1 MNYTYHMP
9 TKVFSGK
16 DCIVANSAVFKTL
29 GKKAMLVTGRSSA
42 KKNGSQDDV
51 IKALE
56 AQDIDYVIF
65 DKVMANP
72 TIACSYE
79 GAEFAKVNNVDF
91 IITMG
96 GGSPMDAAKAMALLA
111 KQDIKEA
118 DLFNGQYSNDVLP
131 IVAVP
136 TTAGT
141 GSEVTQYSILTNDAV
156 ESKTSIASALIFP
169 KVAFID
175 AKYMLGLP
183 IATTVNTAVD
193 ALSHSVEGM
202 LSARS
207 SIVSDALAK
216 ESIKLF
222 VKCCPAMC
230 EAIAKDDVSVINES
244 VRYDLMQCAM
254 LAGMVI
260 AQTGTTA
267 GHAMGYSLTYFK
279 DIDHGRANGLVLPG
293 YMAFV
298 EKKDPQ
304 LITEI
309 LTAMG
314 MSQLSEFKALLDQ
327 LLGAT
332 EEISLEDV
340 IKYSA
345 KAVLTGNIKTNCKVA
360 PSEEDVKAIF
370 IERFDV
376 A

>member
-1 MNYTYHMP
+1 MNYKYHMP

-16 DCIVANSAVFKTL
+16 DCIVNNSEVFKSL
-29 GKKAMLVTGRSSA
+29 GTKAMLVTGRSSA
-42 KKNGSQDDV
+42 KKNGSQNDV
-51 IKALE
+51 IKALTAE
-56 AQDIDYVIF
+56 GIEYVIF
-65 DKVMANP
+65 DQVMANP
-72 TIACSYE
+72 TIACSYQ
-79 GAEFAKVNNVDF
+79 GAEFAKQHGVDF

-111 KQDIKEA
+111 KQNIKEE
-118 DLFNGQYSNDVLP
+118 DLFNGQYSQDVLP

-156 ESKTSIASALIFP
+156 ESKTSIASELIFP
-169 KVAFID
+169 KVAFVD
-175 AKYMLGLP
+175 AKYMMGLP

-202 LSARS
+202 LSIRS
-207 SIVSDALAK
+207 SVVSDALAK

-222 VKCCPAMC
+222 VKCCPVMC
-230 EAIAKDDVSVINES
+230 EAIKQDDLSLINES
-244 VRYDLMQCAM
+244 TRYDLMQCAV

-298 EKKDPQ
+298 EKQKPA
-304 LITEI
+304 LIAEI
-309 LTAMG
+309 LSVMG
-314 MSQLSEFKALLDQ
+314 MTQLSEFRDLLDALLGESEQ
-327 LLGAT
+327 
-332 EEISLEDV
+332 ISIADV
-340 IKYSA
+340 DKYSA
-345 KAVLTGNIKTNCKVA
+345 KAVLTGNIKANCKVA
-360 PSEEDVKAIF
+360 PTEQDVKSIF
-370 IERFDV
+370 MERFDL